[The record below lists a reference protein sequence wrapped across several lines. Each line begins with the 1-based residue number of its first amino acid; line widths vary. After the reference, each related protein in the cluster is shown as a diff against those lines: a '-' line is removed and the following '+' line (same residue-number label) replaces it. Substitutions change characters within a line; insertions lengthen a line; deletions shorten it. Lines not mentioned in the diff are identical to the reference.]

1 MASEKKSMFET
12 ESGKKKLN
20 YAYSLGAAVVIAG
33 ALFKIMHW
41 PGANQMLIAGMG
53 TEVLIFVISAFE
65 PQHVDKYYNWENVYP
80 QLLSESAVAP
90 VKATSSLSA
99 TQQLDN
105 MLEKAKVGPE
115 LIESLGKGLSSLS
128 DNVSKMSDLSDVSL
142 ATNDFAANAKA
153 ASLSVGSFAS
163 AAAAATQ
170 SLSSIESVSGVL
182 TASAN
187 EAVVLKDKLA
197 DLNKNLSALNTVYGN
212 ILSAM
217 RPQ

>member
-12 ESGKKKLN
+12 VSGKKKLN

-80 QLLSESAVAP
+80 QLLTESAVAP
-90 VKATSSLSA
+90 TKASSLSV
-99 TQQLDN
+99 TQQLDD
-105 MLEKAKVGPE
+105 MLDKAKVGPE

-128 DNVSKMSDLSDVSL
+128 SNVEKMSDLSDVSV

-153 ASLSVGSFAS
+153 ASVNVGTFAT

-187 EAVVLKDKLA
+187 EAVILKDKLS

>member
-12 ESGKKKLN
+12 VSGKKKLN

-80 QLLSESAVAP
+80 QLLTESAVAP
-90 VKATSSLSA
+90 TKASSLSV
-99 TQQLDN
+99 TQQLDD
-105 MLEKAKVGPE
+105 MLDKAKVGPE

-128 DNVSKMSDLSDVSL
+128 SNVEKMSDLSDVSV

-153 ASLSVGSFAS
+153 ASVNVGTFAT

-182 TASAN
+182 TASAS
-187 EAVVLKDKLA
+187 EAVILKDKLS